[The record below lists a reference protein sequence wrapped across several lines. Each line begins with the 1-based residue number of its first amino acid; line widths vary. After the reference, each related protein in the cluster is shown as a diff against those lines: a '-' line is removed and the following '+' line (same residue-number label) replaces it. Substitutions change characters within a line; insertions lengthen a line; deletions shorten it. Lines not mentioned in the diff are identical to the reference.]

1 MKNFSIQ
8 RQVEDELDKFR
19 NGQVKLAAVHKPGD
33 DVRMLRGNKRE
44 GYFFNQLSTITL
56 IDLYYNSK
64 FENGELDKLKQRK
77 IFLNVGKFRAEVASK
92 QIDLDTKDFRFI
104 PDDYADPWTAFF
116 MQKDFKEWSKDS
128 DFASIINECVDALP
142 KYGSVVLK
150 QVGKTVAF
158 VPLQN
163 LRNEVS
169 AKSLATASY
178 VIEEH
183 ADMPRYEIEDMPD
196 WNTEGLKLKF
206 NETTTVYERYGHV
219 PLGWLNT
226 VNKRPVTE
234 EDWNTSVDAVVICAI
249 IPLATNGKERGV
261 HIFYA
266 EQIDERPYREAHWTR
281 QHGRWL
287 GCGVMEDLLENQV
300 AKNIVINLQRRSLH
314 WASKRIGQS
323 ANSEAAAKNLAKD
336 VADGSI
342 LEVGANGT
350 ITMLDMSQRNTTEFQ
365 QFLGEFEKNADQKAF
380 TYEVATGARTPSSM
394 PATIGVILSKATN
407 AYYEKKREQL
417 GIFLKAA
424 IMDFQVPIFV
434 KDMSKEDRI
443 VLFFSDEPGFEA
455 LKAAAMQL
463 VKSEATHFSLFG
475 KGQPV
480 DPASLEQAIDPFE
493 AVQTL
498 PFLLKKTTYKE
509 AKVKFDL
516 SITGEETDLEA
527 KLASLNTLYQIF
539 ASRGDSRA
547 EKVLEKMAAIGGE
560 NIAAF
565 GIPVAP
571 RPSPVQVNPA
581 DAEQNNGRQ
590 LATAQV

>member
-44 GYFFNQLSTITL
+44 GYFFNQLNTLTL

-77 IFLNVGKFRAEVASK
+77 IFLNIGKFRAEVASK

-128 DFASIINECVDALP
+128 DFAEIVNECVDTLP

-150 QVGKTVAF
+150 KVGKKLVN

-163 LRNEVS
+163 LRNEIS
-169 AKSLATASY
+169 AKSLTTASF

-183 ADMPRYEIEDMPD
+183 ADMPRYEIDEMKS
-196 WNTEGLKLKF
+196 WNSEGLKLKF
-206 NETTTVYERYGHV
+206 NETLTVYERYGHV
-219 PLGWLNT
+219 PLGWLNM

-234 EDWNTSVDAVVICAI
+234 EDWNTSVDALVVMAI
-249 IPLATNGKERGV
+249 VPLNAGGKEKGV

-266 EQIDERPYREAHWTR
+266 EQCDERPYREAHWTR

-287 GCGVMEDLLENQV
+287 GVGVMEDLLENQV
-300 AKNIVINLQRRSLH
+300 AKNIVVNLQRRSLH
-314 WASKRIGQS
+314 WSAKRVGQS
-323 ANSEAAAKNLAKD
+323 ANAEATAKNLAKD
-336 VADGSI
+336 VADGTI
-342 LEVGANGT
+342 LEVGQNGN

-365 QFLGEFEKNADQKAF
+365 QFLGEFEKNSDQKAF

-407 AYYEKKREQL
+407 AYYEKKREHL
-417 GIFLKAA
+417 GLFLKAA
-424 IMDFQVPIFV
+424 VNDFLVPQFV
-434 KDMSKEDRI
+434 KDMSKKDRV

-463 VKSEATHFSLFG
+463 VKSEMTRYSLLG
-475 KGQPV
+475 KGEPV
-480 DPASLEQAIDPFE
+480 DPNELEAAIDPFE
-493 AVQTL
+493 AVRSL
-498 PFLLKKTTYKE
+498 PFLIKSTTYQE

-516 SITGEETDLEA
+516 SVTGEETDLEA
-527 KLASLNTLYQIF
+527 RLASLNTLYQVF

-547 EKVLEKMAAIGGE
+547 EKVLERMAALGGE
-560 NIAAF
+560 NLAVFGLPAAPA
-565 GIPVAP
+565 PV
-571 RPSPVQVNPA
+571 RSPIQVDPA
-581 DAEQNNGRQ
+581 A
-590 LATAQV
+590 AAAAQQQ

>member
-1 MKNFSIQ
+1 MRNFSIQ

-33 DVRMLRGNKRE
+33 DVRMLRPNKRE
-44 GYFFNQLSTITL
+44 GYFFNQLNTLTL

-64 FENGELDKLKQRK
+64 FENGELDTLKQRK

-116 MQKDFKEWSKDS
+116 MQKDFKEWAKDS
-128 DFASIINECVDALP
+128 DFAALVNECVDALP

-150 QVGKTVAF
+150 KVGKSLVF

-163 LRNEVS
+163 LRNEIS

-183 ADMPRYEIEDMPD
+183 ADMPRYEIEAMPG
-196 WNTEGLKLKF
+196 WSTEGLKLKF
-206 NETTTVYERYGHV
+206 NETLTVYERYGHV
-219 PLGWLNT
+219 PKAWLDK
-226 VNKRPVTE
+226 VNGRSVNE
-234 EDWNTSVDAVVICAI
+234 ADWDVSVDALVICAI
-249 IPLATNGKERGV
+249 VPLSAGSKEKGV

-266 EQIDERPYREAHWTR
+266 EQVDERPYREAHWTR

-287 GCGVMEDLLENQV
+287 GVGVMEDLLENQV

-314 WASKRIGQS
+314 WGAKRIGQS
-323 ANSEAAAKNLAKD
+323 ANAEAAAKNLAKD
-336 VADGSI
+336 IPDGTI
-342 LEVGANGT
+342 LEVGQNGQ
-350 ITMLDMSQRNTTEFQ
+350 ITMLDMTQKNTAEFQ

-407 AYYEKKREQL
+407 AYYEKKREHL
-417 GIFLKAA
+417 GIFLKSAV
-424 IMDFQVPIFV
+424 MDFQVPQFV

-443 VLFFSDEPGFEA
+443 VLYFSDEPGFEA
-455 LKAAAMQL
+455 VKAAAMQL
-463 VKSEATHFSLFG
+463 VKSELTRFTLLG
-475 KGQPV
+475 KGEPV
-480 DPASLEQAIDPFE
+480 DPNELEQAVDPFE
-493 AVQTL
+493 SVRQL
-498 PFLLKKTTYKE
+498 PFLIKKTTYKE
-509 AKVKFDL
+509 AKVKFEL
-516 SITGEETDLEA
+516 SITGEETDVEA
-527 KLASLNTLYQIF
+527 KLASLNTIYQAF
-539 ASRGDSRA
+539 AARGDSRA
-547 EKVLEKMAAIGGE
+547 EAVLERMAAIGGE

-565 GIPVAP
+565 GIPAAP
-571 RPSPVQVNPA
+571 RPSPVQIDPRA
-581 DAEQNNGRQ
+581 AAAAQ
-590 LATAQV
+590 ATQ